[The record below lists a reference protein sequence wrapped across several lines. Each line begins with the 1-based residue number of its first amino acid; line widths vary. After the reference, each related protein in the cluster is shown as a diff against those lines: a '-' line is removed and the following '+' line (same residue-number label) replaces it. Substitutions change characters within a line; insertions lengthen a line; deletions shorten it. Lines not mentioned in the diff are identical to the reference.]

1 MSGRTLVSSRG
12 DGNWSTGNTLTAAST
27 NVYFPPGTGTNAPDS
42 TQDLTNNIDYAGW
55 ENKSNWIAQAKV
67 DSGAVG
73 SDAAIS
79 IYVTRPT
86 GVEEL
91 IQTAVTINLTAA
103 TNSVTI
109 GGLGDELVV
118 GPVSFFRFH
127 CSAITNSPTVS
138 CYVIGWNE
146 GDIIS

>member
-1 MSGRTLVSSRG
+1 MSGRALVSSRG

-42 TQDLTNNIDYAGW
+42 TQDLTNNINYAGW

-67 DSGAVG
+67 TSGAG
-73 SDAAIS
+73 SNATIA

-91 IQTAVTINLTAA
+91 IQTSSTITFGAA
-103 TNSVTI
+103 ADSVTI
-109 GGLGDELVV
+109 GGVGDELVV